1 MLTTNLI
8 YKNHDLLEVLKETRE
23 AVEQKFLNNGEPF
36 VLRQS
41 FGHGCNL
48 ENDWGGGIAAYLF
61 VKQPQMFEAT
71 KEKEVRELGGF
82 SFAGVA
88 LYGQHKVTGYNLYTQ
103 TNGGSGSFS
112 YKALYMA
119 VYNMLAN
126 ELESIPHSGD
136 VNKFVQVA
144 LPMIGS
150 GIAGGDPDICLFY
163 MQLAICDAYEAL
175 EHSFVNI
182 QVDIVIWDDVRVKM
196 GGEFIVNPREN
207 IDYNS
212 LLDPRNDNFNET
224 LANIPINLY
233 KYDTTKKIKSYVV
246 L

>member
-8 YKNHDLLEVLKETRE
+8 YKNLDLLEVLKETRE
-23 AVEQKFLNNGEPF
+23 AVEQKFLNNGETF

-82 SFAGVA
+82 SFADVA
-88 LYGQHKVTGYNLYTQ
+88 LYGEHKVTGYNLYTQ

-112 YKALYMA
+112 YKALYNA

-126 ELESIPHSGD
+126 ELENLQYGGT
-136 VNKFVQVA
+136 NNFVQVA

-150 GIAGGDPDICLFY
+150 GIAGGNPDICLFY
-163 MQLAICDAYEAL
+163 MQMAICDAYKTL
-175 EHSFVNI
+175 ENIFVNI

-196 GGEFIVNPREN
+196 GCEFIVNPREN
-207 IDYNS
+207 ISNNT

-246 L
+246 F

>member
-8 YKNHDLLEVLKETRE
+8 YKNIDLIEVLKETRK
-23 AVEQKFLNNGEPF
+23 AVEQKFHGKDETF

-41 FGHGCNL
+41 LGHGCNL
-48 ENDWGGGIAAYLF
+48 ENDWGGGIAAQLF
-61 VKQPQMFEAT
+61 IKQPQMFEAT
-71 KEKEVRELGGF
+71 KKKEERKLGEF
-82 SFAGVA
+82 SVADVVVDDKPVA
-88 LYGQHKVTGYNLYTQ
+88 LGYNLYTQ
-103 TNGGSGSFS
+103 TTGDSGSFS
-112 YKALYMA
+112 YKALYNS

-126 ELESIPHSGD
+126 ELESLEHGGT
-136 VNKFVQVA
+136 NNYVQVV

-175 EHSFVNI
+175 EHSFVSL
-182 QVDIVIWDDVRVKM
+182 QVDFVIWDDVRVKM

-212 LLDPRNDNFNET
+212 LLDPRNDNFNEI
-224 LANIPINLY
+224 LASMPINLY

-246 L
+246 F